1 MRKRAIVRGLLSA
14 LVLALACTA
23 GGLEAAR
30 AQDSGWGFGTDV
42 GFITGT
48 TNDTVFALNFQ
59 ADYYVAREFSF
70 GPMFQWVPAG
80 DLKQY
85 AFAGVLRYHYHV
97 NNRFNI
103 VPFAGFGLIHAD
115 LDTFRNGARIDRNDT
130 SHYIPLGVSF
140 EYQATPRLAFSNTIM
155 VNLHDIDMS
164 PSLKRDTTSVAVLFG
179 MRFGP

>member
-1 MRKRAIVRGLLSA
+1 MNRGNMRTSLCA
-14 LVLALACTA
+14 LVLALACLA
-23 GGLEAAR
+23 GSRAPAQ

-48 TNDTVFALNFQ
+48 TNNTVFALNFQ
-59 ADYYVAREFSF
+59 ADYYVAKEFSI

-85 AFAGVLRYHYHV
+85 AFAGAFRYHYHV
-97 NNRFNI
+97 NDRFNI
-103 VPFAGFGLIHAD
+103 VPFAGIGFIHAD
-115 LDTFRNGARIDRNDT
+115 LDRGSGPGRVDRNDT

-155 VNLHDIDMS
+155 LNLHDINMS
-164 PSLKRDTTSVAVLFG
+164 PDLQRDSTSVTVLFG